1 MLAHGYVLSNKT
13 NEKSKATSKN
23 LVKIKNKNSTTSN
36 RKQKF
41 QIENKNSKTSSYKQK
56 LKNVKLRKM

>member
-41 QIENKNSKTSSYKQK
+41 
-56 LKNVKLRKM
+56 KNV